1 MQAQSKPLLLFW
13 FSHSGGA
20 ECTVYDIVLN
30 SEVVRNAK
38 APGPVARRLKSF
50 LVELC
55 MGWISHKH
63 TVRLDPKYK
72 LPRSN
77 YKGESKGTHR
87 IRADSKPLI
96 QEVAG
101 KEPVSGATFRLSY
114 L

>member
-1 MQAQSKPLLLFW
+1 MQGQSNPFLLCW

-30 SEVVRNAK
+30 SEVVKNAK
-38 APGPVARRLKSF
+38 APGPLARRLKSF

-55 MGWISHKH
+55 MGWVSHKH
-63 TVRLDPKYK
+63 NVRLDPKYK
-72 LPRSN
+72 LPRSS

-101 KEPVSGATFRLSY
+101 KKPVSRPTFRLH
-114 L
+114 LL